1 MQKSS
6 KINVISVRL
15 TKEINIM
22 LARWVNDTFHYIFF
36 GFSTALLMLKSQK
49 IKNHSKFTTVT
60 CSFLIPI
67 S

>member
-22 LARWVNDTFHYIFF
+22 LAQWVNDTFHYIFF
-36 GFSTALLMLKSQK
+36 GFSTVLLMLNSQK
-49 IKNHSKFTTVT
+49 IKNHSKFTAVT